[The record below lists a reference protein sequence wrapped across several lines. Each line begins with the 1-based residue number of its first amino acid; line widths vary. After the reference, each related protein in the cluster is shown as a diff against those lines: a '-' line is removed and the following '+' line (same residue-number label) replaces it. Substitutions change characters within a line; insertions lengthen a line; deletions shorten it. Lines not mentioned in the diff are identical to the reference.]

1 MLDAL
6 FVKLYDIHY
15 KKYSRV
21 VTGESDGN
29 VGGKS
34 STHPD
39 PKNLL
44 SNTCNNCKA
53 VSRTDDRGQPVFIK
67 VTFIIA
73 V

>member
-1 MLDAL
+1 M
-6 FVKLYDIHY
+6 
-15 KKYSRV
+15 
-21 VTGESDGN
+21 TGESDGN

-44 SNTCNNCKA
+44 SRTCNNCKA
-53 VSRTDDRGQPVFIK
+53 VSRTDDRGQPVFIN
-67 VTFIIA
+67 VTLIIA